1 MHPVRGVSRNPYPY
15 DACVSDPGP
24 LDPFE
29 GLPIFGDLARI
40 FQQSGSAAWEAARQL
55 ASQVAAGGES
65 EPNVD
70 PADRIA
76 IEQLARVAELQVAK
90 ETGLTASS
98 EVSILATTRTS
109 WATSTLAAYRPLFER
124 LAGSLGDSP
133 ALDDDDPT
141 SALFGTLMQML
152 APMMLG
158 MTAGSMVGHLA
169 RRSLGSYDLP
179 LPRPAGEALLVVPA
193 NIDEL
198 ADEWSLPPDDLRLWV
213 CVHDVASHL
222 VLHVPSLHSR
232 LLDLLERYVS
242 SFRSDPASL
251 ESSFGE
257 LDLADPSSLE
267 RLQSSLQDPDT
278 VLGAIRSAEQEALL
292 PELEALVAVIV
303 GYIDHAVDCVAGELI
318 PSARMLSEALRRRRV
333 TADPSDRFV
342 ERLLGLELG
351 QDQYDR
357 GQRFVAGVLERG
369 GADGLARLFESE
381 ANIPTPPEVDAPGLW
396 LARIDLPPA

>member
-1 MHPVRGVSRNPYPY
+1 M
-15 DACVSDPGP
+15 SDSGP

-29 GLPIFGDLARI
+29 GLPLFGDLARL
-40 FQQSGSAAWEAARQL
+40 FQQSGSAAWDAARQL
-55 ASQVAAGGES
+55 AAQLASGGES

-90 ETGLTASS
+90 ETGLAASS
-98 EVSILATTRTS
+98 EISILATTRTG
-109 WATSTLAAYRPLFER
+109 WATTTLAAYRPLFER
-124 LAGSLGDSP
+124 LAGSLGESVEV
-133 ALDDDDPT
+133 DDDDP
-141 SALFGTLMQML
+141 AAAVFGTLMQML

-179 LPRPAGEALLVVPA
+179 LPRPVAEPLLVVPA

-198 ADEWSLPPDDLRLWV
+198 AHEWSLPRDDLRLWV

-222 VLHVPSLHSR
+222 VLHVPSIHSR
-232 LLDLLERYVS
+232 LGDLLERYVS
-242 SFRSDPASL
+242 SFRSDPSSL
-251 ESSFGE
+251 ESSLGE
-257 LDLADPSSLE
+257 LDMGDPSSLE
-267 RLQSSLQDPDT
+267 RLQASLQDPDL
-278 VLGAIRSAEQEALL
+278 VLGAIRSPEQDALL

-303 GYIDHAVDCVAGELI
+303 GYVDHTVDQVAGELV

-333 TADPSDRFV
+333 SADPSDRFV

-351 QDQYDR
+351 QSQYDR
-357 GQRFVAGVLERG
+357 GQRFVEGVLERDG
-369 GADGLARLFESE
+369 PEGLARLFESD
-381 ANIPTPPEVDAPGLW
+381 ATIPTPAEVDAPGLW
-396 LARIDLPPA
+396 LARIDLPAD